1 MDQMLPRPATPDE
14 ALLMQQN
21 TMLFQ
26 ESCVRSQNEQALY
39 AAWENAVEE
48 NSNLNTLIT
57 TFQAQMQELR
67 SEIAGL
73 TRENVRVEQQEP
85 ANVEYYTDEEELA
98 KETEWIVQHK
108 RNATKKKPILPA
120 TSRHNQPQNNINSNP
135 NVKRLN
141 FRNLPDNN
149 LPGTRL

>member
-85 ANVEYYTDEEELA
+85 ANAEYYTDEEELA

-108 RNATKKKPILPA
+108 RNATKKNRYFLQQADTTNLRTTSTA
-120 TSRHNQPQNNINSNP
+120 TR
-135 NVKRLN
+135 
-141 FRNLPDNN
+141 
-149 LPGTRL
+149 T